1 MNKTP
6 SILVDTGFE
15 VDQNGALT
23 EIVIPT
29 VVSTL
34 NTPRKITFEGQT
46 LNWIPSTVAAL
57 QELEVYNAN
66 IWDTEIL
73 KGYTSLQTVRLHD
86 VSTMTLYG
94 LGSYGRYGQFRECTA
109 LAAFY
114 APKLKNI
121 ICSSTSSNSGASETF
136 GGCTSLHIV
145 EMPLLQTIV
154 DTNANNNS
162 GALSGV
168 FRGCTGLQNI
178 DFPELVSIT
187 SSNTNTNYT
196 YNGVFLNCTNLATF
210 KADKLE
216 EIKGSYA
223 TNARGGCFCGCTSLD
238 DVNLPS
244 IKNITSYQFLGCT
257 GLTNVTLGSEGHP
270 VESLGSDVFYNCTQ
284 SGLTITV
291 YTSGGVALAGEP
303 WGATNATIVYEEA

>member
-1 MNKTP
+1 MNRPP

-23 EIVIPT
+23 EIVIPN
-29 VVSTL
+29 VVTTL
-34 NTPRKITFEGQT
+34 DPPKKIVFNGTA
-46 LNWIPSTVAAL
+46 LNWIPSPVAVL
-57 QELEVYNAN
+57 EELEVYNVN

-73 KGYTSLQTVRLHD
+73 KSYTALQTVRLHD

-94 LGSYGRYGQFRECTA
+94 LGNYGKYGQFRGCTA

-121 ICSSTSSNSGASETF
+121 ICSSTSSTSGTTETF
-136 GGCTSLHIV
+136 GDCTNLHIV

-154 DTNANNNS
+154 DTNAGNS
-162 GALSGV
+162 NGATSGV
-168 FRGCTGLQNI
+168 FRGCTGLQSI
-178 DFPELVSIT
+178 DLPELISIT
-187 SSNTNTNYT
+187 SSNTNTNNT
-196 YNGVFLNCTNLATF
+196 YNGVFLNCVNLATF

-244 IKNITSYQFLGCT
+244 IKNITSYQFWGCT

-284 SGLTITV
+284 SGLTITI
-291 YTSGGVALAGEP
+291 YTTGGASLAGEP
-303 WGATNATIVYEEA
+303 WGATNADIEYEEA